1 VLTLA
6 LTNSLGQPDTNVIRI
21 VQTDTNTPALAN
33 GQPVTIGL
41 PSRLTPDTNGI
52 VTVFRLLGNYTFY
65 GPTLG
70 AGVIYRFPDS
80 SSNAT
85 AYPLSGF
92 NTFQTVVIATNNASQ
107 FDTNG
112 AANAVYS
119 NNAAG
124 YQTATQVAAA
134 RVLLATNAPDGNVSA
149 SLNQSTNIALAA
161 ALNATNGLPS
171 RVWTLGTASAQN
183 TNVFLGTN
191 FAVTTLNGLT
201 NKFSVDST
209 GKGTLTIGNTNSTF
223 SNVVTNGAGLNYNL
237 YVPAGLY
244 DGSQNLGNLGAILTA
259 TGSGGVLWNNH
270 VTATQPYSDS
280 ALLSIASS
288 DYGDGGNGS
297 VSIGNI
303 NAGGYTGNPN
313 NGLVMN
319 AQAGYTTISMD
330 ADTGDAQFST
340 IGVNSD
346 ITLSGTTHYGSGG
359 ENVTHDSYGLYLGSP
374 NGIRFFTGTTAFQG
388 FSESSG
394 TSPGY
399 QFFDFDGNSNGSGK
413 AVWRNVHLS
422 YVYQLALNGNGSS
435 AFSGA
440 LSTGGN
446 LEVTGT
452 VHSTG
457 NYTNDAS
464 LFVATKL
471 GVGTT
476 TPVATADIA
485 GTMHSTGNYTNDA
498 TIFAATAVNE
508 QAKDLAPHLTTSV
521 ATNGTVTA
529 STSYWNE
536 TVYLSSG
543 STIAS
548 VTIALPSSG
557 TLVGQ
562 IYRIHTKS
570 IVTSLSVTGGSFAD
584 TAVVALTAGQTIA
597 YQAQSTSGAYI
608 RIQ

>member
-1 VLTLA
+1 
-6 LTNSLGQPDTNVIRI
+6 
-21 VQTDTNTPALAN
+21 
-33 GQPVTIGL
+33 
-41 PSRLTPDTNGI
+41 
-52 VTVFRLLGNYTFY
+52 LLGNYTFY

-149 SLNQSTNIALAA
+149 SLNQSTNIALVAA
-161 ALNATNGLPS
+161 QKATNGLPANI
-171 RVWTLGTASAQN
+171 WTLGTASAQN

-209 GKGTLTIGNTNSTF
+209 GKGTLTIGSTNST
-223 SNVVTNGAGLNYNL
+223 SGGVTNGAGLNYPAPGQSGSLVGNGAGVGGLGGFLLYPNSGAGASYLAKYDTINGVQLYYPDPDGGGSTLMADQSHNL
-237 YVPAGLY
+237 YVPSGLY
-244 DGSQNLGNLGAILTA
+244 DGNQNIGNQGAILT
-259 TGSGGVLWNNH
+259 GSGHGAVYWNNY

-280 ALLSIASS
+280 ALFSIASH
-288 DYGDGGNGS
+288 DYGDGNSGS

-303 NAGGYTGNPN
+303 DAGGYTGNPN

-319 AQAGYTTISMD
+319 AQAGYTTITMD
-330 ADTGDAQFST
+330 ADAGDASF
-340 IGVNSD
+340 
-346 ITLSGTTHYGSGG
+346 
-359 ENVTHDSYGLYLGSP
+359 
-374 NGIRFFTGTTAFQG
+374 
-388 FSESSG
+388 
-394 TSPGY
+394 
-399 QFFDFDGNSNGSGK
+399 SGK
-413 AVWRNVHLS
+413 LNVGSAFVSSLI
-422 YVYQLALNGNGSS
+422 VTNQTALNAVS
-435 AFSGA
+435 ATSLNDFGAANVNTLTVTNQTTLAGVTVSGA

-446 LEVTGT
+446 LDVTGT
-452 VHSTG
+452 V
-457 NYTNDAS
+457 
-464 LFVATKL
+464 
-471 GVGTT
+471 
-476 TPVATADIA
+476 
-485 GTMHSTGNYTNDA
+485 HSTGNYTNDA
-498 TIFAATAVNE
+498 TIFAATAVKE
-508 QAKDLAPHLTTSV
+508 QAKDLAPHLTSSV
-521 ATNGTVTA
+521 ATSGTVTA

-536 TVYLSSG
+536 TVYLAAG

-548 VTIALPSSG
+548 ITIALPSSG

-570 IVTSLSVTGGSFAD
+570 IVTTLSVTGGFFVDA
-584 TAVVALTAGQTIA
+584 AVVALTAGQTIA